1 MVDEKLKSESFENLN
16 TRKGDIFME
25 VVKTLEEKIAQ
36 VIEKVKELKEEKN
49 MLQQKVAQLEDIIRS
64 KEREIE
70 LLNSEKALVKGQI
83 EELLRILDSVE
94 LR

>member
-1 MVDEKLKSESFENLN
+1 
-16 TRKGDIFME
+16 ME

-49 MLQQKVAQLEDIIRS
+49 MLQQKVAQLEDIIKS

-83 EELLRILDSVE
+83 EELLRLLDSVE

>member
-1 MVDEKLKSESFENLN
+1 
-16 TRKGDIFME
+16 ME

>member
-1 MVDEKLKSESFENLN
+1 
-16 TRKGDIFME
+16 ME

-49 MLQQKVAQLEDIIRS
+49 MLQQKVAKLEDIIRS

-83 EELLRILDSVE
+83 EELLRLLDSVE